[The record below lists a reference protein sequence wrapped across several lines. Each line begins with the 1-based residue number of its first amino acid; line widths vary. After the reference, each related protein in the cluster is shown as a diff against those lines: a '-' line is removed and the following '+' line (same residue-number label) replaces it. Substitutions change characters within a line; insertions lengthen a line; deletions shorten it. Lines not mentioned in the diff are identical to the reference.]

1 MFLLWGITFK
11 YNNNQYN
18 KFIICNKIPQRKV
31 ECKYMNRET
40 CIFNYTKKCTDCGEC
55 EICDLN
61 TNKKCDNCG
70 ECLQREGIDTQAI
83 KIDEI
88 KEDKNFVDKEA
99 LKKVLKEDEE
109 ELESS
114 KKFEQDLENEIL
126 QDAELLKD
134 YDENFKEQGLYAIEN
149 VDGVQI
155 EYIEDVDGLSE
166 LMEDESRLKKVAYEE
181 FPGLIKIRE
190 NK

>member
-1 MFLLWGITFK
+1 
-11 YNNNQYN
+11 
-18 KFIICNKIPQRKV
+18 
-31 ECKYMNRET
+31 MNRET

-126 QDAELLKD
+126 QDEELLKD

-166 LMEDESRLKKVAYEE
+166 LMEDESRLKKSS
-181 FPGLIKIRE
+181 L
-190 NK
+190 

>member
-1 MFLLWGITFK
+1 MEK
-11 YNNNQYN
+11 
-18 KFIICNKIPQRKV
+18 
-31 ECKYMNRET
+31 T

-55 EICDLN
+55 EICDLDQ
-61 TNKKCDNCG
+61 NKKCDNCG

-88 KEDKNFVDKEA
+88 KEDKNFVDKED
-99 LKKVLKEDEE
+99 LKKVLKEDEK
-109 ELESS
+109 ELESL
-114 KKFEQDLENEIL
+114 KEFEEDLENEIL
-126 QDAELLKD
+126 QETELLKD

-149 VDGVQI
+149 VEGVEI

>member
-1 MFLLWGITFK
+1 
-11 YNNNQYN
+11 
-18 KFIICNKIPQRKV
+18 
-31 ECKYMNRET
+31 MNRET

-55 EICDLN
+55 EICDLDP
-61 TNKKCDNCG
+61 NKKCDNCG
-70 ECLQREGIDTQAI
+70 ECLQREGVDTQAI
-83 KIDEI
+83 KINEI
-88 KEDKNFVDKEA
+88 KEDKNFVDKED
-99 LKKVLKEDEE
+99 LKKVLEEDEREAESLKEFE
-109 ELESS
+109 E
-114 KKFEQDLENEIL
+114 DLENEIL
-126 QDAELLKD
+126 QETELLKD

-149 VDGVQI
+149 VEGVEI